1 MTKKLYVGNI
11 SFSATEDELRDLFQ
25 QAGEVESVKIIT
37 DNYSGR
43 SRGFGFVEMAQE
55 ADAEKAKEM
64 FNGYSLQNRNLI
76 VNEARPQRG
85 RDGGRGYKDSS
96 FRRSK
101 GRYES
106 Y

>member
-43 SRGFGFVEMAQE
+43 SRGFGFIEMAQE
-55 ADAEKAKEM
+55 ADAEKAKEL
-64 FNGYSLQNRNLI
+64 FNGYSLLNRNLI
-76 VNEARPQRG
+76 VNDARPQRG
-85 RDGGRGYKDSS
+85 RGHKNS
-96 FRRSK
+96 FRRQKS
-101 GRYES
+101 RYDS

>member
-1 MTKKLYVGNI
+1 MTKKLYIGNI
-11 SFSATEDELRDLFQ
+11 SYTATEDELKELFQ

-55 ADAEKAKEM
+55 VDAEKAKEM

-76 VNEARPQRG
+76 VNDARPPR
-85 RDGGRGYKDSS
+85 RRGYKNS
-96 FRRSK
+96 FRRPK
-101 GRYES
+101 GRFES